1 MQRVSI
7 FHVSFF
13 PYRICFAE
21 PHDAYRIIFLQL
33 LHLSLHTVQAVLE
46 KLSKMDFKQMFNKLK
61 NMAHWLNW
69 HQALVEYITYF
80 KFHVSDGYDTGQETS
95 NSQQYG

>member
-1 MQRVSI
+1 M
-7 FHVSFF
+7 
-13 PYRICFAE
+13 
-21 PHDAYRIIFLQL
+21 
-33 LHLSLHTVQAVLE
+33 
-46 KLSKMDFKQMFNKLK
+46 SKMDFKQMFNKLK

-69 HQALVEYITYF
+69 HQGLVEYITYF